1 MKTAYFLST
10 LLVSGLLVAGC
21 RESTA
26 IVAVVQPGLPYKEGT
41 KEAVAYFA
49 GGCFWHTEVT
59 FQGLAGVRDAVSGYA
74 ARAETVAVYYD
85 SAVVSY
91 PALVDAFFTSIDPTQ
106 VNGQGNDI
114 GRLYRSV
121 AFYRNAAEKNSIEQA
136 INRLTDSKKYT
147 KPIATEVTPFTS
159 FEEAEDTHQEYVLHH
174 PNTIYV
180 YNIVMPAYRKFR
192 NQFPGK
198 FKE

>member
-1 MKTAYFLST
+1 MKTIYFIVT
-10 LLVSGLLVAGC
+10 LLASGLLVTGC

-26 IVAVVQPGLPYKEGT
+26 IPAAVQPGLPYKEGT
-41 KEAVAYFA
+41 REAVAYFA
-49 GGCFWHTEVT
+49 GGCFWHTEIT

-91 PALVDAFFTSIDPTQ
+91 PDLVSAFFTSIDPTQ

-121 AFYRNAAEKNSIEQA
+121 AFYQNAGEKKSIEQE
-136 INRLTDSKKYT
+136 IDRLTGSKKYA

-180 YNIVMPAYRKFR
+180 YNMVMPAYRKFR
-192 NQFPGK
+192 NEFRGK